1 MHKKVIIDSFY
12 VNTYSFWVRANEGV
26 IILNYRVGLLSEHNA
41 TLN

>member
-1 MHKKVIIDSFY
+1 MYKKVIIDSFKM
-12 VNTYSFWVRANEGV
+12 NIYSFWVHANEGA